1 MKFFHHLL
9 IALFLFSSNFFA
21 QSDNEDYTLEE
32 IIVTAQKTEKSLQDV
47 PIAVSA
53 LSADDLALRQA
64 VRFTDLQ
71 LTFLISVIQ
80 RLTLVVARY
89 LSEVLEDLPQEFLLT
104 NQ

>member
-71 LTFLISVIQ
+71 LNVPN
-80 RLTLVVARY
+80 
-89 LSEVLEDLPQEFLLT
+89 LSYSET
-104 NQ
+104 NFGGS